1 MVNITAQDTVRLISK
16 MRALYGRKFDQQWA
30 GVDPQ
35 MLAETF
41 ADGLQGLTEQEL
53 RNGIQ
58 RMMREPWPP
67 TIPEFRQ
74 WCEQGGSWFTAD
86 EAWAMSLAYL
96 ADPDQEI
103 TTQAKTALTKIR
115 YIIDNEGQKAA
126 ARAFKDFYV
135 RVVEEAKTQGVAQS
149 IYKPKVLPKPQPA
162 PEPTA
167 EEAAEQKAKAQHYAA
182 KLKKMLEGAA

>member
-1 MVNITAQDTVRLISK
+1 MVNLTPQDTVRLISK
-16 MRALYGRKFDQQWA
+16 MRALYGRKFDQQWSA
-30 GVDPQ
+30 IDPQ
-35 MLAETF
+35 VLAETF
-41 ADGLQGLTEQEL
+41 AEGLQGLNEQEL
-53 RNGIQ
+53 RNGVQ

-103 TTQAKTALTKIR
+103 TTQAKTALSKIR

-126 ARAFKDFYV
+126 ARAFKDIYV

-149 IYKPKVLPKPQPA
+149 FYKPKALPKPQPA
-162 PEPTA
+162 PEPTP
-167 EEAAEQKAKAQHYAA
+167 EEVAVSKAKAQQYAA
-182 KLKKMLEGAA
+182 ELKKILGAA